1 VTQPERP
8 GPRRPPD
15 RFTRLSARFQGALPL
30 LIVYFA
36 LAAIYAWQASQRPVP
51 TIFVDELQITQLSR
65 AIAETGHAARRGV
78 PYGMPSLV
86 AYALAPAWWLGTTS
100 AAYATAKLIL
110 VLAMTATLFPAYA
123 LARLVLPPWYA
134 LAAAGGSIA
143 VPALAYSPILV
154 QEPLAY
160 PLSTLSLWLIA
171 RVLVHRSPGRIALA
185 ALASAAAAL
194 TRTQLVVLFVVLVL
208 GLLWLAWQSEEVR
221 RWRATWGLWDKVGA
235 VVVAI
240 GIWIVLSSAI
250 GHASTSWRNTNAI
263 YKDRIFHHAMWSTG
277 ALAIGIGILPLLLG
291 LAALARP
298 SAERRDP
305 STRAFVATCT
315 SALMAFIWYAGIKG
329 AYISTVFGTI
339 VAERNVIYLCPV
351 LFAATALAIHR
362 GVGRWWAVAAATGFT
377 LYVVPGTPLHLGQFP
392 YYEAHGLEMPA
403 FANRVLGW
411 PEGTIKAALWTVCVA
426 SFAVVVAL
434 RLLERDVLRFRVV
447 AGSAAA
453 IVVAWSMTTE
463 VYAAKGERHLSRMID
478 ENIVH
483 PYDWVDRTTGE
494 QSVAVLGQA
503 ITDPT
508 GIWETEFFNRS
519 IRKMWSLDGSA
530 IRVGSPILTPDLKA
544 TNGTLTP
551 SPGTQYALALN
562 GVELQAPLVK
572 QMRNDR
578 LYRLDGKPMRLAA
591 AIIGQESDGWVVGS
605 VDESNI
611 ARASYTRYLVSPND
625 PDFVVVLLS
634 RLGWCP
640 MPPRSTV
647 ATVRIG
653 TVAIGPDKQ
662 PTIGRVLRTE
672 RKRVHDCTT
681 RGFAFARPDVPWRV
695 EVTISPTVR
704 PHDVDPSKSERRYL
718 GATMEVKLESLFNR

>member
-1 VTQPERP
+1 MSQPTRP

-15 RFTRLSARFQGALPL
+15 LFTRFQGALPL

-78 PYGMPSLV
+78 PYSNPSLV
-86 AYALAPAWWLGTTS
+86 AYVLAPVWWLGTTS
-100 AAYATAKLIL
+100 AAYAAAKVVL
-110 VLAMTATLFPAYA
+110 VMAMTATLFPAYA
-123 LARLVLPPWYA
+123 LARLVLTPWYA
-134 LAAAGGSIA
+134 LVVAGGSIA

-154 QEPLAY
+154 EEPLAY

-171 RVLVHRSPGRIALA
+171 RVLVRRSWGRLALA
-185 ALASAAAAL
+185 VVASCAAAL
-194 TRTQLVVLFVVLVL
+194 TRTQLAVLLAVLVL
-208 GLLWLAWQSEEVR
+208 ALLWLAWQSEPGR
-221 RWRATWGLWDKVGA
+221 RWRATWSWWDRVGA
-235 VVVAI
+235 ILLAV

-263 YKDRIFHHAMWSTG
+263 YKDRIFHHAMWATG
-277 ALAIGIGILPLLLG
+277 ALAIGIGILPLILG

-298 SAERRDP
+298 SSERRDP
-305 STRAFVATCT
+305 RTTAFVVTSTC
-315 SALMAFIWYAGIKG
+315 ALTAFIWYAGIKG
-329 AYISTVFGTI
+329 AYVSTVFGTV

-351 LFAATALAIHR
+351 LLAAAGLGMSR
-362 GVGRWWAVAAATGFT
+362 GVGRWWAVAGATAFT
-377 LYVVPGTPLHLGQFP
+377 FYVVPGAPLHLGQFP

-411 PEGTIKAALWTVCVA
+411 PEGTIKAALWITCIVA
-426 SFAVVVAL
+426 LAVVVAL
-434 RLLERDVLRFRVV
+434 RLLQVDSRAFRVL

-453 IVVAWSMTTE
+453 VVVAWSMTTE
-463 VYAAKGERHLSRMID
+463 VYAAKGERHLSTMVDR
-478 ENIVH
+478 NLFH
-483 PYDWVDRTTGE
+483 PYDWVDRITGDE
-494 QSVAVLGQA
+494 SVVVLGQA

-519 IRKMWSLDGSA
+519 IRKMWSLDGTA

-544 TNGTLTP
+544 ANGTLTP

-562 GVELQAPLVK
+562 GIELQEPLVT
-572 QMRNDR
+572 QVRNER

-591 AIIGQESDGWVVGS
+591 AIIGQESDGWIVGS
-605 VDESNI
+605 VEEPNV
-611 ARASYTRYLVSPND
+611 ARASYTRYLVSRND

-640 MPPRSTV
+640 NPPRGTV

-662 PTIGRVLRTE
+662 PAMGRVLATKTR
-672 RKRVHDCTT
+672 RLADCTT
-681 RGFAFARPDVPWRV
+681 KGFAFARPTVPWRV
-695 EVTISPTVR
+695 EVRISPTVR

-718 GATMEVKLESLFNR
+718 GATMTVKLESLFTG